1 VLNIIALVM
10 LIVLLEIIIPS
21 GKTKKFVH
29 LISGFILIIA
39 IISPLLDLLAGD
51 ISVKNFE
58 ISTRYF
64 IDRKEIEKKS
74 RVLEDKH
81 MKQITE
87 LYRKK
92 IIEQIEQGA
101 KQIDGIVHADGD
113 VIINE
118 DYKSSSFGEIK
129 RVYLHVKLEPEEQG
143 DRPVTEIKTE
153 KIKIVSGKG
162 GVGKSMVTSMLAVTM
177 NRMGYHS
184 AILDADVTGPSIPKA
199 FGIKGKATGSEF
211 GLLPVKS
218 KTGIDI
224 ITSGDID
231 LSIIDIPS
239 LLGHASSTSVL
250 TPTLFC
256 GMPL

>member
-1 VLNIIALVM
+1 MVEFLKHWVLNIIALVM

-51 ISVKNFE
+51 ISVKDFE

-153 KIKIVSGKG
+153 KIKIEGRGSSGKDNEDKEKMS
-162 GVGKSMVTSMLAVTM
+162 GKEEKNNVIKEKVEDKISEALAIQKENIAVT
-177 NRMGYHS
+177 
-184 AILDADVTGPSIPKA
+184 IQ
-199 FGIKGKATGSEF
+199 
-211 GLLPVKS
+211 
-218 KTGIDI
+218 
-224 ITSGDID
+224 
-231 LSIIDIPS
+231 
-239 LLGHASSTSVL
+239 
-250 TPTLFC
+250 
-256 GMPL
+256 

>member
-1 VLNIIALVM
+1 VVEFLKHWVLNIIALVM

-51 ISVKNFE
+51 ISVKDFE

-153 KIKIVSGKG
+153 KIKIEGRGSSGKDNEDKEKMS
-162 GVGKSMVTSMLAVTM
+162 GKEEKNNVIKEKVEDKISETLAIQKENIAVT
-177 NRMGYHS
+177 
-184 AILDADVTGPSIPKA
+184 IQ
-199 FGIKGKATGSEF
+199 
-211 GLLPVKS
+211 
-218 KTGIDI
+218 
-224 ITSGDID
+224 
-231 LSIIDIPS
+231 
-239 LLGHASSTSVL
+239 
-250 TPTLFC
+250 
-256 GMPL
+256 